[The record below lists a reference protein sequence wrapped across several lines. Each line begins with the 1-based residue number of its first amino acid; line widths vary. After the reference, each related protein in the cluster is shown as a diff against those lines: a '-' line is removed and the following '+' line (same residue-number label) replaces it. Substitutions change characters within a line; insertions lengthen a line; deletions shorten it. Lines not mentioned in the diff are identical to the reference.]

1 MYYTFI
7 TTYGTTM
14 SETTRIALAAGLHTL
29 GLRYEA
35 IIAYIE
41 RSHFH
46 KFQSLFHCHSHAY
59 QPFVPISI
67 IFQCRNSH
75 SRLGLPFIND
85 YVEQLMDIV
94 TALAYLSCSASQ
106 VSTIVLATHRFMT
119 QFFYHII
126 HHCVTDDINKSRKYK
141 YVRLFNIFADYIQST
156 NAVTR
161 AVTACCCAETTN
173 SSHHDSVVQTKKI
186 VYCDITNPWEWFWN
200 PTGINCSHH

>member
-14 SETTRIALAAGLHTL
+14 SETTRIGLAAGLHTL

-126 HHCVTDDINKSRKYK
+126 HHCVTDDINKSSKYK

-156 NAVTR
+156 KLLMLLREQSLHVAVQKQQILHTMI
-161 AVTACCCAETTN
+161 ALCK
-173 SSHHDSVVQTKKI
+173 QKI
-186 VYCDITNPWEWFWN
+186 VYCDITNPWE
-200 PTGINCSHH
+200 